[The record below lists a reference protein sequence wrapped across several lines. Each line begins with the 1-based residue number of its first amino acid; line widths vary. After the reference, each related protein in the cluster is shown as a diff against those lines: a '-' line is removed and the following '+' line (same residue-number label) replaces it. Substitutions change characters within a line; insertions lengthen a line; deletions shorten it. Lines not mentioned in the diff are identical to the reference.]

1 MKKIISLIIAAAMLL
16 ALGVTAFAAEAEE
29 QEPVV
34 RVAIPVEVTVNQTG
48 NAAPEQHTFYY
59 DLHYDYAVAFDSSDS
74 SSQQSLKVS
83 FGGALEGDENG
94 FSVTVNGKGTASGTI
109 IFEGTESVL
118 SNIRGTISKR
128 AQIAPDGWTYDETEY
143 EFYVSKEYEASHQY
157 SLSYNMM
164 RMDESAA
171 SGYEYLGAVPA
182 TYVNE
187 YKEDRIANRDS
198 DPIKITSQPEEN
210 PSTGAPIYGLVA
222 AVIAIGTAAVALKV
236 RK

>member
-48 NAAPEQHTFYY
+48 NVAPERHTFYY

-83 FGGALEGDENG
+83 FGGALKGDENG
-94 FSVTVNGKGTASGTI
+94 FSVTVDGKGTASGTI

-118 SNIRGTISKR
+118 NSMLGAISKR
-128 AQIAPDGWTYDETEY
+128 AQTAPDGWTYDETEY
-143 EFYVSKEYEASHQY
+143 KFSVFKEYGESGQY
-157 SLSYNMM
+157 SLSYYMI
-164 RMDESAA
+164 RMDDRAA
-171 SGYEYLGAVPA
+171 SGYEYLGTVPA

-222 AVIAIGTAAVALKV
+222 AVIAIGAAAVALKV

>member
-48 NAAPEQHTFYY
+48 NVAPERHTFYY

-83 FGGALEGDENG
+83 FGGALKGDENG
-94 FSVTVNGKGTASGTI
+94 FSVTVDGKGTASGTI

-118 SNIRGTISKR
+118 NSMLGAISKR
-128 AQIAPDGWTYDETEY
+128 AQTAPDGWTYDEY
-143 EFYVSKEYEASHQY
+143 KFSVFKEYGESGQY
-157 SLSYNMM
+157 SLSYYMI
-164 RMDESAA
+164 RMDDRAA
-171 SGYEYLGAVPA
+171 SGYDYLGTVPA

-222 AVIAIGTAAVALKV
+222 AVVAIGAAAVALKV

>member
-48 NAAPEQHTFYY
+48 NAAPERHTFYY
-59 DLHYDYAVAFDSSDS
+59 DLHYDYAVDFDSSDS

-83 FGGALEGDENG
+83 FGGALKGDENG

-128 AQIAPDGWTYDETEY
+128 AQTAPDGWTYDETEY
-143 EFYVSKEYEASHQY
+143 KFSVFKEYGESGQY
-157 SLSYNMM
+157 SLSYYMI
-164 RMDESAA
+164 RMDDRAA
-171 SGYEYLGAVPA
+171 SGYDYLGTVPA

-222 AVIAIGTAAVALKV
+222 AVIAIGAAAVALKV

>member
-16 ALGVTAFAAEAEE
+16 ALGVTAFAAEEE

-34 RVAIPVEVTVNQTG
+34 RVAIPVEVTINQTG
-48 NAAPEQHTFYY
+48 NAAPERHTFYY

-128 AQIAPDGWTYDETEY
+128 AQTAPDGWTYDETEY
-143 EFYVSKEYEASHQY
+143 EFYVFKEYDQY
-157 SLSYNMM
+157 SLSYNMK

-222 AVIAIGTAAVALKV
+222 AVIAIGPAAVALKV

>member
-16 ALGVTAFAAEAEE
+16 ALGVTAFAAEEE

-48 NAAPEQHTFYY
+48 NVAPERHTFYY

-83 FGGALEGDENG
+83 FGGALKGDENG
-94 FSVTVNGKGTASGTI
+94 FSVTVDGKGTASGTI

-118 SNIRGTISKR
+118 SNMWGDISKR
-128 AQIAPDGWTYDETEY
+128 VQIAPDGWTYDETEY
-143 EFYVSKEYEASHQY
+143 KFSVFKEYGESGQY
-157 SLSYNMM
+157 SLSYYMI
-164 RMDESAA
+164 RMDDRAA
-171 SGYEYLGAVPA
+171 SGYDYLGTVPA

-222 AVIAIGTAAVALKV
+222 AVIAIGAAAVALKV

>member
-16 ALGVTAFAAEAEE
+16 ALGVTAFAAEEE

-48 NAAPEQHTFYY
+48 NAAPERHTFYY

-118 SNIRGTISKR
+118 SNIGELFPKERRLLRTAGPMMKPNMSSMFLKNTKR
-128 AQIAPDGWTYDETEY
+128 A
-143 EFYVSKEYEASHQY
+143 
-157 SLSYNMM
+157 
-164 RMDESAA
+164 
-171 SGYEYLGAVPA
+171 
-182 TYVNE
+182 
-187 YKEDRIANRDS
+187 
-198 DPIKITSQPEEN
+198 TS
-210 PSTGAPIYGLVA
+210 TVYHTI
-222 AVIAIGTAAVALKV
+222 
-236 RK
+236 

>member
-1 MKKIISLIIAAAMLL
+1 MKKTISLIIAAAMLL
-16 ALGVTAFAAEAEE
+16 ALGVTAFAAEE

-48 NAAPEQHTFYY
+48 NVAPERHTFYY

-83 FGGALEGDENG
+83 FGGALKGDENG
-94 FSVTVNGKGTASGTI
+94 FSVTVDGKGTASGTI

-118 SNIRGTISKR
+118 NSMLGAISKR
-128 AQIAPDGWTYDETEY
+128 AQTAPDGWTYDETEY
-143 EFYVSKEYEASHQY
+143 KFSVFKEYGESGQY
-157 SLSYNMM
+157 SLSYYMI
-164 RMDESAA
+164 RMDDRAA
-171 SGYEYLGAVPA
+171 SGYDYLGTVPA

-222 AVIAIGTAAVALKV
+222 AVIAIGAAAVALKV

>member
-48 NAAPEQHTFYY
+48 NVAPERHTFYY

-128 AQIAPDGWTYDETEY
+128 AQTAPDGWTYDETEY
-143 EFYVSKEYEASHQY
+143 EFYVVFKEDEASHQD
-157 SLSYNMM
+157 SLSYNMR
-164 RMDESAA
+164 RMDSAA

-222 AVIAIGTAAVALKV
+222 AVIAIGAAAVALKV

>member
-48 NAAPEQHTFYY
+48 NVAPERHTFYY

-83 FGGALEGDENG
+83 FGGALKGDENG
-94 FSVTVNGKGTASGTI
+94 FSVTVDGKGTASGTI

-118 SNIRGTISKR
+118 NSMLGAISKR
-128 AQIAPDGWTYDETEY
+128 AQTAPDGWTYDETEY
-143 EFYVSKEYEASHQY
+143 KFSVFKEYGESGQY
-157 SLSYNMM
+157 SLSYYMI
-164 RMDESAA
+164 RMDDRAA
-171 SGYEYLGAVPA
+171 SGYDYLGTVPA

-222 AVIAIGTAAVALKV
+222 AVVAIGAAAVALKV

>member
-1 MKKIISLIIAAAMLL
+1 MKKTISLIIAAAMLL
-16 ALGVTAFAAEAEE
+16 ALGVTAFAAEEE

-48 NAAPEQHTFYY
+48 NVAPERHTFYY

-83 FGGALEGDENG
+83 FGGALKGDENG
-94 FSVTVNGKGTASGTI
+94 FSVTVDGKGTASGTI

-118 SNIRGTISKR
+118 NSMLGAISKR
-128 AQIAPDGWTYDETEY
+128 AQTAPDGWTYDETEY
-143 EFYVSKEYEASHQY
+143 KFSVFKEYGESGQY
-157 SLSYNMM
+157 SLSYYMI
-164 RMDESAA
+164 RMDDRAA
-171 SGYEYLGAVPA
+171 SGYDYLGTVPA

-222 AVIAIGTAAVALKV
+222 AVIAIGAAAVALKV

>member
-1 MKKIISLIIAAAMLL
+1 MKKTISLIIAAAMLL
-16 ALGVTAFAAEAEE
+16 ALGVTAFAAEEE

-48 NAAPEQHTFYY
+48 NVAPEQHTFYY

-83 FGGALEGDENG
+83 FGGALKGDENG
-94 FSVTVNGKGTASGTI
+94 FSVTVDGKGTASGTI

-118 SNIRGTISKR
+118 NSMLGAISKR
-128 AQIAPDGWTYDETEY
+128 AQTAPDGWTYDETEY
-143 EFYVSKEYEASHQY
+143 KFSVFKEYGESGQY
-157 SLSYNMM
+157 SLSYYMI
-164 RMDESAA
+164 RMDDRAA
-171 SGYEYLGAVPA
+171 SGYDYLGTVPA

-198 DPIKITSQPEEN
+198 DPIKIASQPEEN

-222 AVIAIGTAAVALKV
+222 AVIAIGAAAVALKV

>member
-16 ALGVTAFAAEAEE
+16 ALGVTAFAAEEE

-48 NAAPEQHTFYY
+48 NAAPERHTFYY

-118 SNIRGTISKR
+118 SNIWGTISKR
-128 AQIAPDGWTYDETEY
+128 AQTAPDGWTYDETEY
-143 EFYVSKEYEASHQY
+143 EFYVFKEYEASHQY

-222 AVIAIGTAAVALKV
+222 ALIAIGAAAVALKV

>member
-16 ALGVTAFAAEAEE
+16 ALGVTAFAAEEE

-48 NAAPEQHTFYY
+48 NVAPERHTFYY
-59 DLHYDYAVAFDSSDS
+59 DLHSDYAAAFASSDR

-118 SNIRGTISKR
+118 SNMWGTISKR
-128 AQIAPDGWTYDETEY
+128 AQTAPDGWTYDETEY
-143 EFYVSKEYEASHQY
+143 KFYVFFKEYGESNQY

-222 AVIAIGTAAVALKV
+222 AVIAIGAAAVALKV

>member
-16 ALGVTAFAAEAEE
+16 ALGVTAFAAEE

-48 NAAPEQHTFYY
+48 NAAPERHTFYY
-59 DLHYDYAVAFDSSDS
+59 DLHYDYAVDFDSSDS
-74 SSQQSLKVS
+74 SSQQSLKIS

-128 AQIAPDGWTYDETEY
+128 AQTAPDGWTYDETEY
-143 EFYVSKEYEASHQY
+143 KFSVFKEYGESGQY
-157 SLSYNMM
+157 SLSYYMI
-164 RMDESAA
+164 RMDDRAA
-171 SGYEYLGAVPA
+171 SGYDYLGTVPA

-222 AVIAIGTAAVALKV
+222 AVIAIGAAAVALKV

>member
-16 ALGVTAFAAEAEE
+16 ALGVTAFAAEEE

-48 NAAPEQHTFYY
+48 NAAPERHTFYY

-83 FGGALEGDENG
+83 FGGALKGDENG
-94 FSVTVNGKGTASGTI
+94 FSVTVDGKGTASGTI

-118 SNIRGTISKR
+118 NSMLGAISKR
-128 AQIAPDGWTYDETEY
+128 AQTAPDGWTYDETEY
-143 EFYVSKEYEASHQY
+143 KFYVFKEDEASHQY

-222 AVIAIGTAAVALKV
+222 AVIAIGAAAVALKV

>member
-16 ALGVTAFAAEAEE
+16 ALGVTAFAAEEE
-29 QEPVV
+29 REPVV

-48 NAAPEQHTFYY
+48 NAAPDRHTFYD

-128 AQIAPDGWTYDETEY
+128 AQTAPDGWTYDETEY
-143 EFYVSKEYEASHQY
+143 EFYVVFKEDEASHQD
-157 SLSYNMM
+157 SLSYNMR

-210 PSTGAPIYGLVA
+210 PSTGAPICGLVA
-222 AVIAIGTAAVALKV
+222 AVIAIGAAAVALKV

>member
-16 ALGVTAFAAEAEE
+16 ALGVTAFAAEEE

-48 NAAPEQHTFYY
+48 NVAPERHTFYY

-118 SNIRGTISKR
+118 SNMWGDISKR

-222 AVIAIGTAAVALKV
+222 AVIAIGAAAVALKI

>member
-1 MKKIISLIIAAAMLL
+1 MKKTISLIIAAAMLL

-48 NAAPEQHTFYY
+48 NVAPERHTFYY

-83 FGGALEGDENG
+83 FGGALKGDENG
-94 FSVTVNGKGTASGTI
+94 FSVTVDGKGTASGTI

-118 SNIRGTISKR
+118 NSMLGAISKR
-128 AQIAPDGWTYDETEY
+128 AQTAPDGWTYDETEY
-143 EFYVSKEYEASHQY
+143 KFSVFKEYGESGQY
-157 SLSYNMM
+157 SLSYYMI
-164 RMDESAA
+164 RMDDRAA
-171 SGYEYLGAVPA
+171 SGYDYLGTVPA

-222 AVIAIGTAAVALKV
+222 AVVAIGAAAVALKV

>member
-16 ALGVTAFAAEAEE
+16 ALGVTAFAAEEE

-48 NAAPEQHTFYY
+48 NVAPERHTFYY

-128 AQIAPDGWTYDETEY
+128 AQTAPDGWTYDETEY
-143 EFYVSKEYEASHQY
+143 KFYVFKEYDQY
-157 SLSYNMM
+157 SLSYNMI

-222 AVIAIGTAAVALKV
+222 AVIAIGAAAVALKV

>member
-29 QEPVV
+29 QEHVV

-48 NAAPEQHTFYY
+48 NVAPERHTFYY

-83 FGGALEGDENG
+83 FGGALKGDENG

-118 SNIRGTISKR
+118 SNIWGTISKR
-128 AQIAPDGWTYDETEY
+128 AQTAPDGWTYDETEY
-143 EFYVSKEYEASHQY
+143 EFYVFKEYGESDQY

-222 AVIAIGTAAVALKV
+222 AVIAIGAAAVALKV

>member
-48 NAAPEQHTFYY
+48 NAAPERHTFYY

-83 FGGALEGDENG
+83 FGGALKGDENG
-94 FSVTVNGKGTASGTI
+94 FSVTVDGKGTASGTI

-118 SNIRGTISKR
+118 NSMLGAISKR
-128 AQIAPDGWTYDETEY
+128 AQTAPDGWTYDETEY
-143 EFYVSKEYEASHQY
+143 KFSVFKEYGESGQY
-157 SLSYNMM
+157 SLSYYMI
-164 RMDESAA
+164 RMDDRAA
-171 SGYEYLGAVPA
+171 SGYDYLGTVPA

-222 AVIAIGTAAVALKV
+222 AVVAIGAAAVALKV

>member
-1 MKKIISLIIAAAMLL
+1 MKKTISLIIAAAMLL
-16 ALGVTAFAAEAEE
+16 ALGVTAFAAEEE

-48 NAAPEQHTFYY
+48 NVAPEQHTFYY

-83 FGGALEGDENG
+83 FGGALKGDENG
-94 FSVTVNGKGTASGTI
+94 FSVTVDGKGTASGTI

-118 SNIRGTISKR
+118 NSMLGAISKR
-128 AQIAPDGWTYDETEY
+128 AQTAPDGWTYDETEY
-143 EFYVSKEYEASHQY
+143 KFSVFKEYGESGQY
-157 SLSYNMM
+157 SLSYYMI
-164 RMDESAA
+164 RMDDRAA
-171 SGYEYLGAVPA
+171 SGYDYLGTVPA

-222 AVIAIGTAAVALKV
+222 AVIAIGAAAVALKV

>member
-1 MKKIISLIIAAAMLL
+1 MKKTISLIIAAAMLL

-48 NAAPEQHTFYY
+48 NVAPERHTFYY

-83 FGGALEGDENG
+83 FGGALKGDENG
-94 FSVTVNGKGTASGTI
+94 FSVTVDGKGTASGTI

-118 SNIRGTISKR
+118 NSMLGAISKR
-128 AQIAPDGWTYDETEY
+128 AQTAPDGWTYDETEY
-143 EFYVSKEYEASHQY
+143 KFYVFKEYGESGQY
-157 SLSYNMM
+157 SLSYYMI
-164 RMDESAA
+164 RMDDRAA
-171 SGYEYLGAVPA
+171 SGYDYLGTVPA

-222 AVIAIGTAAVALKV
+222 AVVAIGAAAVALKV

>member
-1 MKKIISLIIAAAMLL
+1 MKKTISLIIAAAMLL
-16 ALGVTAFAAEAEE
+16 ALGVTAFAAEEE

-48 NAAPEQHTFYY
+48 NVAPEQHTFYY

-83 FGGALEGDENG
+83 FGGALKGDENG
-94 FSVTVNGKGTASGTI
+94 FSVTVDGKGTASGTI

-118 SNIRGTISKR
+118 NSMLGAISKR
-128 AQIAPDGWTYDETEY
+128 AQTAPDGWTYDETEY
-143 EFYVSKEYEASHQY
+143 KFSVFKEYGESGQY
-157 SLSYNMM
+157 SLSYYMI
-164 RMDESAA
+164 RMDDRAA
-171 SGYEYLGAVPA
+171 SGYDYLGTVPA

-222 AVIAIGTAAVALKV
+222 AVVAIGAAAVALKV

>member
-16 ALGVTAFAAEAEE
+16 ALGVTAFAAEEE

-48 NAAPEQHTFYY
+48 NAAPERHTFYY

-118 SNIRGTISKR
+118 SNIWGTISKR
-128 AQIAPDGWTYDETEY
+128 AQTAPDGWTYDETEY
-143 EFYVSKEYEASHQY
+143 EFYVFKEYEASDQY

-171 SGYEYLGAVPA
+171 SGYEYL
-182 TYVNE
+182 
-187 YKEDRIANRDS
+187 
-198 DPIKITSQPEEN
+198 
-210 PSTGAPIYGLVA
+210 
-222 AVIAIGTAAVALKV
+222 
-236 RK
+236 

>member
-1 MKKIISLIIAAAMLL
+1 MKKTISLIIAAAMLL

-48 NAAPEQHTFYY
+48 NAAPERHTFYY

-83 FGGALEGDENG
+83 FGGALKGDENG
-94 FSVTVNGKGTASGTI
+94 FSVTVDGKGTASGTI

-118 SNIRGTISKR
+118 NSMLGAISKR
-128 AQIAPDGWTYDETEY
+128 AQTAPDGWTYDETEY
-143 EFYVSKEYEASHQY
+143 KFDVFKEYGESGQY
-157 SLSYNMM
+157 SLSYYMI
-164 RMDESAA
+164 RMDDRAA
-171 SGYEYLGAVPA
+171 SGYDYLGTVPA

-222 AVIAIGTAAVALKV
+222 AVVAIGAAAVALKV

>member
-1 MKKIISLIIAAAMLL
+1 MKKIISLIVAAAMLL
-16 ALGVTAFAAEAEE
+16 ALGVTAFAAEKE

-48 NAAPEQHTFYY
+48 NAAPERHTFYY

-128 AQIAPDGWTYDETEY
+128 AQTAPDGWTYDETEY
-143 EFYVSKEYEASHQY
+143 EFYVFKEYDQY
-157 SLSYNMM
+157 SLSYNMR

-222 AVIAIGTAAVALKV
+222 AVIAIGAAAVALKV